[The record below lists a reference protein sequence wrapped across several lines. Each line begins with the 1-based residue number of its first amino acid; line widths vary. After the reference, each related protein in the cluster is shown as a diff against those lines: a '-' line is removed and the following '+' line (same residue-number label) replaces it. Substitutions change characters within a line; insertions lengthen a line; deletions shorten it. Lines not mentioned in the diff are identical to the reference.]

1 MSANNLM
8 QHSGQPRPKKMNDT
22 LFKLGDKGCNSCN
35 LSSGRS
41 YLIQA
46 INGWLADKTC
56 FSTMGHRR
64 WILHPPMQFTGFGHI
79 GKYSSMYCFDNTFVE
94 TQYKN
99 VAWPAQNTPIELF
112 SDNDIWT
119 ISLGENI
126 KCNNIEVN
134 LNNYKNGET
143 LKFSNNSNKNR
154 FLILNDNFGQVG
166 CIVFHP
172 DLSYS
177 DGDFYRV
184 DIKGTGVAISYDV
197 RFFSVKCTHE
207 TELIDVINPTCTKK
221 GNQFFYCKICNQKT
235 NKEIDMIPHNNKI
248 IDEIKPTCIKKGT
261 QNVICVSCNL
271 KQNFEIDM
279 IPHDY
284 KYITDKNSGRGE
296 GICNFCNKKI
306 NFTAPTKIKFFWKN
320 NVTSEDEYYW
330 SFIPEN
336 NPVGSILDC
345 HISEINGDKNYRD
358 LIFEVSDNNLL
369 SLPENIEEYNLLKV
383 LKEGDIKLII
393 YPKYNPE
400 LKYIFPIH
408 LG

>member
-1 MSANNLM
+1 
-8 QHSGQPRPKKMNDT
+8 
-22 LFKLGDKGCNSCN
+22 
-35 LSSGRS
+35 
-41 YLIQA
+41 
-46 INGWLADKTC
+46 
-56 FSTMGHRR
+56 
-64 WILHPPMQFTGFGHI
+64 
-79 GKYSSMYCFDNTFVE
+79 
-94 TQYKN
+94 
-99 VAWPAQNTPIELF
+99 
-112 SDNDIWT
+112 
-119 ISLGENI
+119 
-126 KCNNIEVN
+126 
-134 LNNYKNGET
+134 
-143 LKFSNNSNKNR
+143 
-154 FLILNDNFGQVG
+154 
-166 CIVFHP
+166 
-172 DLSYS
+172 
-177 DGDFYRV
+177 
-184 DIKGTGVAISYDV
+184 
-197 RFFSVKCTHE
+197 
-207 TELIDVINPTCTKK
+207 
-221 GNQFFYCKICNQKT
+221 
-235 NKEIDMIPHNNKI
+235 
-248 IDEIKPTCIKKGT
+248 
-261 QNVICVSCNL
+261 
-271 KQNFEIDM
+271 M

-383 LKEGDIKLII
+383 LKEGNIKLII